1 MRSVG
6 MCILGLVGDPLI
18 PIVFGA
24 VFYGCFTLLL
34 IFSLRILLESRS
46 RTRAKLVLAAV
57 IVVMHA
63 TATAHLVI
71 VLVYARLWY
80 RLHGGSPPSAASAS
94 TLGLTTRLQ
103 LVINFLPAFSWF
115 LGDLI
120 VVWRAWLL
128 WGRKV
133 RISLVVSSTIC
144 TIVAPI
150 VYPWNEC
157 EGQIISYVLMMVMN
171 AYGVILIGIK
181 AWLHRRLV
189 HGRRDEV
196 TMKTTSERVLL
207 MLTESGVLYNSAWLL
222 FSVGRYT
229 PVRGLNDVMMV
240 SMAHLSGIYP
250 SLVVVLADRHKDISE
265 EYWLPTSPMC
275 FATPEVSD
283 DLEQCIDSP
292 RRASAG

>member
-24 VFYGCFTLLL
+24 VCYGCFTLLL

-63 TATAHLVI
+63 AATAHLVV

-80 RLHGGSPPSAASAS
+80 RTHGDGSPPANTS
-94 TLGLTTRLQ
+94 TLRLTTRLQ
-103 LVINFLPAFSWF
+103 LVINFLPAASWY

-133 RISLVVSSTIC
+133 RISLAVGSMIC

-150 VYPWNEC
+150 VYSWNEC

-189 HGRRDEV
+189 HSQRDEV

-207 MLTESGVLYNSAWLL
+207 MLTESGALYNSAWLL

-229 PVRGLNDVMMV
+229 PVPGLNDVMMV
-240 SMAHLSGIYP
+240 SMVQLSGIYP

-283 DLEQCIDSP
+283 DMEQCIEPP
-292 RRASAG
+292 RRVSAG